1 MNNTLL
7 ARASDVTGLLEDPRF
22 LDAFCG
28 GCRVAPRAP
37 WEDCPAGGDPRDD
50 DCPRRRAFADIE
62 VRLEEI
68 SREIAERLEDAGC
81 VA

>member
-7 ARASDVTGLLEDPRF
+7 ARASDVTGILEDPRF

-37 WEDCPAGGDPRDD
+37 WEDCPAGGDPRDE
-50 DCPRRRAFADIE
+50 DCIRKRAFAEIE
-62 VRLEEI
+62 EL
-68 SREIAERLEDAGC
+68 LEDAGKDIAAIMEAEGC
-81 VA
+81 IA